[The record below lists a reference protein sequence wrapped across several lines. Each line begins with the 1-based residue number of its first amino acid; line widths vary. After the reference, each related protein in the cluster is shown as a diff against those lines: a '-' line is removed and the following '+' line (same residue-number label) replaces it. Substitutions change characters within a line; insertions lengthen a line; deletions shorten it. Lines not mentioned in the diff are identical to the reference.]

1 MSATGGPR
9 PAGELTRWTADVLA
23 SIRDDAPADVPCDG
37 CTACCRSA
45 QFILVTPDDTAAL
58 AHIPA
63 ALLVPAP
70 GLPGHRV
77 LGYDE
82 RGHCPMLIDDRCSIY
97 EHRPTACR
105 TYDCRIFAAT
115 GVDAGAERPLVAE
128 RVAEWAFEAT
138 STAAGRLASALRS
151 AAAFL
156 TEHGDDLPAG
166 AVPANATQRA
176 VLAVDIHELFLASQE
191 PTVEAVAVAIAGRR
205 RRRYGRRDADDRP

>member
-1 MSATGGPR
+1 MSAAGAAR
-9 PAGELTRWTADVLA
+9 PAGELTRWTAEVLA

-58 AHIPA
+58 AHIPS

-115 GVDAGAERPLVAE
+115 GVDVGDERPLVAE
-128 RVAEWAFEAT
+128 RVAEWEFDAT
-138 STAAGRLASALRS
+138 SAAAGRVAVSLRS
-151 AAAFL
+151 AASFL
-156 TEHGDDLPAG
+156 AEHGDDLPDG
-166 AVPANATQRA
+166 AVPANPTQRA
-176 VLAVDIHELFLASQE
+176 VLAVDVHELFLASPE

-205 RRRYGRRDADDRP
+205 QRRYGRRDADARP